1 MKGLLISLEGP
12 DGAGRTVHAR
22 QLLQW
27 FAEQGRE
34 ATLLR
39 LKGSPLAREAL
50 RELQRHSDI
59 GERAMFLLYAA
70 DLADLLHFE
79 AEPALNAGRVVL
91 FDRYTL
97 TPTVRAAMG
106 GVDPLW
112 ARNML
117 SFAPSADLTIVLH
130 APARQRVERLLSRRR
145 FLQPREA
152 GALAGGSGDVLQK
165 ALRYQRRIARLYRT
179 FAQEENFAQ
188 VDAARDPKVVQSEI
202 RRVTAALLALRGSGV

>member
-12 DGAGRTVHAR
+12 DGAGRTLQAR
-22 QLLQW
+22 QLVQW
-27 FAEQGRE
+27 ISEQGRE

-39 LKGSPLAREAL
+39 LKGSTLAREAL
-50 RELQRHSDI
+50 RELQTRSDI

-79 AEPALNAGRVVL
+79 AEPALREGRVVL

-97 TPTVRAAMG
+97 TPTVRAVMG
-106 GVDPLW
+106 GVDPGW
-112 ARNML
+112 ARDIL
-117 SFAPSADLTIVLH
+117 SFAPRADLTLVLH
-130 APARQRVERLLSRRR
+130 APARSRIERLLSRRR

-152 GALAGGSGDVLQK
+152 GALAGGTGDVLQR

-179 FAQEENFAQ
+179 ATQDENFTE
-188 VDAARDPKVVQSEI
+188 VDAARDPKAVQAEI
-202 RRVTAALLALRGSGV
+202 RRLTAAVLALGGDGV